1 MTHRKYLIFLLL
13 PFLLAFQCEEDDE
26 PSYSFNTYRVQ
37 ISPESSFSLTDTI
50 WVEGL
55 VSSKVLDLETNDS
68 ITGIDPQTDDF
79 GVFKFIN
86 PTEIINCQDAIDQF
100 EVILDIGDYFDI
112 PICENADVLALPEL
126 DSDETSFRY
135 RIGFKPLSTGDFV
148 FSFRNAEL
156 RNTAR
161 NEAIIEDYPI
171 TNFPGQIGFQRC
183 ERVSWR
189 ILSESEGEYYFSVQ

>member
-1 MTHRKYLIFLLL
+1 MNYRKYLIFLFL
-13 PFLLAFQCEEDDE
+13 PFLMAFQCEEDEE
-26 PSYSFNTYRVQ
+26 PSYSFNTFRVQ
-37 ISPESSFSLTDTI
+37 ISPESNFSLNDTI

-55 VSSKVLDLETNDS
+55 VSSQVLDLETNDS
-68 ITGIDPQTDDF
+68 ITGIDPQTDNF

-86 PTEIINCQDAIDQF
+86 PTDISNCQDAIDQF
-100 EVILDIGDYFDI
+100 ELVLDIGDTFGI
-112 PICENADVLALPEL
+112 PVCENADVLALPEL

-135 RIGFKPLSTGDFV
+135 RIGFKPITTGDFV

-161 NEAIIEDYPI
+161 NEVIIEDYPI

-189 ILSESEGEYYFSVQ
+189 ILSESEREYYFSVQ